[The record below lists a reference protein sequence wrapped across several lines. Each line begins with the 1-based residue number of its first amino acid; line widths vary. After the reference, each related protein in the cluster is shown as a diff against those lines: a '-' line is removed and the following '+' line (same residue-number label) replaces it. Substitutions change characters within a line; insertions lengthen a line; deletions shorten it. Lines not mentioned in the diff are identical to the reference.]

1 MDGHTQHDPILCKS
15 VLFRCVFKDT
25 VRQKKKITASFRFHV
40 KYLPKV
46 GQFGNIAHFEFSW
59 WRNFAESILKVIVF
73 EALVLSIIISRKIWV
88 AVNYLNI
95 HTVYVQKVDWGESCA
110 PIKHLSVNFCKQELW
125 SIFSEDLKL
134 GQLTTQSLLPTIP
147 QSPKGNG

>member
-1 MDGHTQHDPILCKS
+1 MDGHTQHDPIYASLCFSDVSSK
-15 VLFRCVFKDT
+15 T
-25 VRQKKKITASFRFHV
+25 QWGKKRKLLLLSDFTWNT
-40 KYLPKV
+40 YLKL
-46 GQFGNIAHFEFSW
+46 GNLAHFEFSEFSW
-59 WRNFAESILKVIVF
+59 WRNFAESILKIIVF

-95 HTVYVQKVDWGESCA
+95 RTVYVQKVDWGESCA

-134 GQLTTQSLLPTIP
+134 GQLTTQSPP
-147 QSPKGNG
+147 PNYPSKSKR